1 MILCHCFQNGVETD
15 EVNVDDGD
23 VQIILNPEVRKLNKN
38 SIIISSVFREN
49 MQ

>member
-1 MILCHCFQNGVETD
+1 MSLRHCFQNGVEID
-15 EVNVDDGD
+15 EVIVDYGD

-38 SIIISSVFREN
+38 SIIIPSIFREN